1 MTTEEYK
8 AMEHEALDNLQRLH
22 TLGVAGEHIA
32 FVMSR
37 DTYLAASAEAGTV
50 CRAADYSDDGEQ
62 TGIRSVYQGYD
73 IFIINEES
81 RSSFQPA
88 IKGFNVREVNY
99 DQLSLGDFVLS
110 EVVEE
115 DPRIFAKMQLDPVV
129 FNDTGLTVR
138 RQYERVADGRVT
150 FADRI
155 RAGQERERQ
164 HPRYAGERRTPTTP
178 FDLGDAV
185 PFGADWMTY
194 ATPQPDFLTRPTA
207 RWTMEGFDMEEFE
220 RQLNE
225 IAATMQRE
233 PIGAAPRRKKSPPK
247 KDWDERI
254 TPEDTKELDEF
265 LNSLARKGTLESAT

>member
-1 MTTEEYK
+1 MTTEEYR

-22 TLGVAGEHIA
+22 TLGIVGDNIA

-37 DTYLAASAEAGTV
+37 DAYLAASTEANTI
-50 CRAADYSDDGEQ
+50 CRAADYSENGEQ

-88 IKGFNVREVNY
+88 IKGFNIRGVNY

-110 EVVEE
+110 ESVGE
-115 DPRIFAKMQLDPVV
+115 DPRIFAKMQLEPLV
-129 FNDTGLTVR
+129 FNDTGLTVS
-138 RQYERVADGRVT
+138 RQYERVANGRVT

-155 RAGQERERQ
+155 RAVQEREQQ
-164 HPRYAGERRTPTTP
+164 HYWTQYVST
-178 FDLGDAV
+178 
-185 PFGADWMTY
+185 
-194 ATPQPDFLTRPTA
+194 QPDFLSSPI
-207 RWTMEGFDMEEFE
+207 MGGFSASEFE

-225 IAATMQRE
+225 VATIMRRE
-233 PIGAAPRRKKSPPK
+233 TKGVTPTRKKAPPV

-254 TPEDTKELDEF
+254 TPEDTKELDKF
-265 LNSLARKGTLESAT
+265 LSSLARKGTLESAT

>member
-1 MTTEEYK
+1 MTVEEYK

-22 TLGVAGEHIA
+22 TLGIAGEHIA

-37 DTYLAASAEAGTV
+37 DTYLAASTETGTV

-88 IKGFNVREVNY
+88 IKGFNVRGINY

-110 EVVEE
+110 EAVEE

-129 FNDTGLTVR
+129 FNDTGLTVC
-138 RQYERVADGRVT
+138 RQYERVANGRVT

-155 RAGQERERQ
+155 RTRQEQERQ
-164 HPRYAGERRTPTTP
+164 HPWYERQRYTPL
-178 FDLGDAV
+178 FDWNGWT
-185 PFGADWMTY
+185 GYT
-194 ATPQPDFLTRPTA
+194 TPQPDFLTRPIA
-207 RWTMEGFDMEEFE
+207 ERFADGFSMEEFE

-233 PIGAAPRRKKSPPK
+233 PMGGALRRKKTPPK

>member
-8 AMEHEALDNLQRLH
+8 AMEHEALDNLQRFH

-37 DTYLAASAEAGTV
+37 DTYLAALAETGTV

-88 IKGFNVREVNY
+88 IKGFNVRGINY

-110 EVVEE
+110 EAVEE

-129 FNDTGLTVR
+129 FNDTGLTVC
-138 RQYERVADGRVT
+138 RQYERVANGRVT

-164 HPRYAGERRTPTTP
+164 QRREREIYTPV
-178 FDLGDAV
+178 FDWG
-185 PFGADWMTY
+185 GWTGY
-194 ATPQPDFLTRPTA
+194 TTPQPDFLTRPTA
-207 RWTMEGFDMEEFE
+207 RWSMGGFDMEEFE

-225 IAATMQRE
+225 VAATTQRE
-233 PIGAAPRRKKSPPK
+233 FLGTPSRKKKAPPK

>member
-37 DTYLAASAEAGTV
+37 DTYLAALAETGTV

-88 IKGFNVREVNY
+88 IKGFNVRGVNY

-110 EVVEE
+110 EAVEE

-129 FNDTGLTVR
+129 FNDTGLTVC
-138 RQYERVADGRVT
+138 RQYERVANGRVT

-164 HPRYAGERRTPTTP
+164 HPWHEMERRTSATP
-178 FDLGDAV
+178 FNLGDAA
-185 PFGADWMTY
+185 PFRGDRMTY
-194 ATPQPDFLTRPTA
+194 TIPQPDFLTRPTA
-207 RWTMEGFDMEEFE
+207 RWTMDGLDMEEFE

-225 IAATMQRE
+225 IAATMRRE
-233 PIGAAPRRKKSPPK
+233 TESTKPKKKKAPPK

>member
-1 MTTEEYK
+1 MTAEEYRVMERE
-8 AMEHEALDNLQRLH
+8 AMDNLQRLH
-22 TLGVAGEHIA
+22 TLGVNGDNIA

-37 DTYLAASAEAGTV
+37 DVCLAASAEPNTV
-50 CRAADYSDDGEQ
+50 CRAADYSEDGEQ

-81 RSSFQPA
+81 RSTFQPA
-88 IKGFNVREVNY
+88 IKGFQVGGVNY
-99 DQLSLGDFVLS
+99 DQLSLGDFILS
-110 EVVEE
+110 ETAGE
-115 DPRIFAKMQLDPVV
+115 DPRIFAKMQLDPLV

-138 RQYERVADGRVT
+138 RQYEQVASGRVT

-155 RAGQERERQ
+155 RAGQERERRQ
-164 HPRYAGERRTPTTP
+164 RRDGEIYTRLFDRNGWTGYTT
-178 FDLGDAV
+178 A
-185 PFGADWMTY
+185 
-194 ATPQPDFLTRPTA
+194 QPDFLTRPITGRFA
-207 RWTMEGFDMEEFE
+207 EGFSMEEFE

-225 IAATMQRE
+225 VAATMQR
-233 PIGAAPRRKKSPPK
+233 GAASTTPKKKAPPK

>member
-1 MTTEEYK
+1 MTTEEYR
-8 AMEHEALDNLQRLH
+8 AMEHEALDNLQRFH
-22 TLGVAGEHIA
+22 TLGIVGDNIA

-37 DTYLAASAEAGTV
+37 DAYLAASTEANTI
-50 CRAADYSDDGEQ
+50 CRAAEYSENGEQ

-88 IKGFNVREVNY
+88 IKGFNIMGVNY

-110 EVVEE
+110 ESVGE
-115 DPRIFAKMQLDPVV
+115 DPRIFAKMQLEPLV
-129 FNDTGLTVR
+129 FNDTGLTVS
-138 RQYERVADGRVT
+138 RQYERVANGRVNGRVT

-164 HPRYAGERRTPTTP
+164 QRQESEIYTFLSRSVMGE
-178 FDLGDAV
+178 FS
-185 PFGADWMTY
+185 AD
-194 ATPQPDFLTRPTA
+194 
-207 RWTMEGFDMEEFE
+207 EFE

-225 IAATMQRE
+225 VVATIRRE
-233 PIGAAPRRKKSPPK
+233 AEGATPTRKKA

-265 LNSLARKGTLESAT
+265 LSSLARKGTLESAT